1 MDEHSAS
8 RTALATALM
17 RARHARLDL
26 KPLIDDRWGDRL
38 VPQTVRDAI
47 LNRALSGMP
56 VDVRERARASP
67 GSIVDEYLR
76 NSAAYANVILRSRYA
91 EDALAAAVSSGIR
104 QYVMIGAGFDSFALR
119 RPSFA
124 RDLAVYEIDHPATQ
138 GLKLARMAEC
148 GVAAPPSTYFVAADL
163 GKEDLRSALAH
174 SPFHADQGTFF
185 SWLGVT
191 MYLTRAANLAALR
204 AIAASASAG
213 SELVFTYL
221 DESAWEP
228 SSSAERFQALRET
241 VASLGEP
248 FLSGFNPSTLRREL
262 LQAGLELIEDL
273 TAPQL
278 LQRYDGGG
286 INGLQTT
293 PTSRIARARLQ
304 TSHR

>member
-1 MDEHSAS
+1 VDEHLAS

-17 RARHARLDL
+17 RARHARLDP

-47 LNRALSGMP
+47 RNRAWSEVPADL
-56 VDVRERARASP
+56 RERARASP

-76 NSAAYANVILRSRYA
+76 NSAAYANVIVRSRYA

-138 GLKLARMAEC
+138 GLKRRRMAEC
-148 GVAAPPSTYFVAADL
+148 GVAAPPATYFVAADL
-163 GKEDLRSALAH
+163 GKEDLRSALSR
-174 SPFHADQGTFF
+174 SPFHADRGTFF

-191 MYLTRAANLAALR
+191 MYLTREANLAALR
-204 AIAASASAG
+204 AIATSASAG

-221 DESAWEP
+221 DGSALEP
-228 SSSAERFQALRET
+228 GSSAGRFQALSET

-248 FLSGFNPSTLRREL
+248 FLSGFNPSTLRQEL
-262 LQAGLELIEDL
+262 LQVGLELIEDL
-273 TAPQL
+273 TGPQL
-278 LQRYDGGG
+278 LQRYDREG
-286 INGLQTT
+286 INGLQTML
-293 PTSRIARARLQ
+293 TSHIARARIAL
-304 TSHR
+304 